1 MTSAIVADE
10 AEIRVRGASEKYRS
24 FSDGEFRSVASG
36 GVFGRREI
44 ARDVTTVTSTNVE
57 FRNYRPTDVVEYV
70 RHSRP
75 LNDPRVISPRVLF
88 STV

>member
-1 MTSAIVADE
+1 VTSAIVADE

-57 FRNYRPTDVVEYV
+57 FRNYRPTDKYV